1 MAALPVPS
9 SAGWRETFTDPE
21 DGRLDFSTYLLEH
34 KGALPVP
41 IAITEPAIG
50 YGGGVAL
57 LFFQQSLADR
67 ITQRAGPT
75 RYRPP
80 DIYAA
85 AGFGT
90 ENGTWGTGAGGLLS
104 FADDRWRWRGGAGY
118 VSANLDFYGVASTL
132 LYRVGESHAW
142 IAADVRYISLESRF
156 DAGSSASFLDA
167 KRVSAG
173 IGPTAEYDSR
183 DNLFTAN
190 RGWTGAL
197 ETMFYDPAWGSDAEF
212 QTYRAHLFAY
222 APVPGRIVLGTRLD
236 ARNASSDTP
245 FYMLPYID
253 LRGIPAVRYQ
263 GRNTTVVEAEA
274 RWNLDRR
281 WALMGFYGLGR
292 AWGSA
297 DDFDAADT
305 HDAGGTGFRYLL
317 ARRLGVYSGID
328 FAWGPEFALYLQVGS
343 AWR

>member
-1 MAALPVPS
+1 MPSRGKRLLPFHHVLALLAWSFVMAALPVASP
-9 SAGWRETFTDPE
+9 AGGRETFADPE

-118 VSANLDFYGVASTL
+118 VSANLDFYGVGS
-132 LYRVGESHAW
+132 GSGS
-142 IAADVRYISLESRF
+142 IAAGY
-156 DAGSSASFLDA
+156 
-167 KRVSAG
+167 
-173 IGPTAEYDSR
+173 
-183 DNLFTAN
+183 NLA
-190 RGWTGAL
+190 
-197 ETMFYDPAWGSDAEF
+197 
-212 QTYRAHLFAY
+212 
-222 APVPGRIVLGTRLD
+222 
-236 ARNASSDTP
+236 
-245 FYMLPYID
+245 
-253 LRGIPAVRYQ
+253 
-263 GRNTTVVEAEA
+263 
-274 RWNLDRR
+274 
-281 WALMGFYGLGR
+281 GLG
-292 AWGSA
+292 
-297 DDFDAADT
+297 
-305 HDAGGTGFRYLL
+305 
-317 ARRLGVYSGID
+317 
-328 FAWGPEFALYLQVGS
+328 
-343 AWR
+343 